1 MAEALGM
8 VKRHFGREAVIL
20 STRTGTKGGWF
31 GLGEKPYVE
40 ITAARQSDLPETR
53 FRGMTR
59 SGRVEGAVRPMSVE
73 PIRMNSEPRASTR
86 DSLRMASRPDRFPA
100 DASSEGRPSAVLLSE
115 IGTLKSLVQDLVRQT
130 HRAQAGQYGG
140 KLYDTYRNLI
150 ENAVAEELA
159 TKIIDDIAREL
170 PASRMRS
177 PQAVR
182 AQLIRVMTSML
193 PTAGPIQIHS
203 TQGPTIVALVGP
215 TGVGKTTT
223 VAKLAAILCL
233 REKRKVGLITIDTY
247 RIAAVEQLKTYA
259 QIIDVPLEVAM
270 SPSQLRDAVT
280 RMSDRDC
287 ILIDTAGRSQRDDMK
302 IKELRGFFNVVRP
315 HEVHLVLS
323 STSSENVLAEAIER
337 FKQIGIDRLIFT
349 KLDEALGFGVIL
361 SCLEKADARLS
372 YLTTGQDVPDDIEVG
387 QGGSLARLILGEP
400 LARPTVASVACP

>member
-1 MAEALGM
+1 
-8 VKRHFGREAVIL
+8 
-20 STRTGTKGGWF
+20 
-31 GLGEKPYVE
+31 
-40 ITAARQSDLPETR
+40 
-53 FRGMTR
+53 
-59 SGRVEGAVRPMSVE
+59 
-73 PIRMNSEPRASTR
+73 
-86 DSLRMASRPDRFPA
+86 
-100 DASSEGRPSAVLLSE
+100 
-115 IGTLKSLVQDLVRQT
+115 
-130 HRAQAGQYGG
+130 
-140 KLYDTYRNLI
+140 
-150 ENAVAEELA
+150 
-159 TKIIDDIAREL
+159 
-170 PASRMRS
+170 
-177 PQAVR
+177 
-182 AQLIRVMTSML
+182 
-193 PTAGPIQIHS
+193 
-203 TQGPTIVALVGP
+203 
-215 TGVGKTTT
+215 

-280 RMSDRDC
+280 GMSDRDC

-302 IKELRGFFNVVRP
+302 IKELRGFFNIVRP

-387 QGGSLARLILGEP
+387 QGASLARLILGEP
-400 LARPTVASVACP
+400 MARPTVASVASS